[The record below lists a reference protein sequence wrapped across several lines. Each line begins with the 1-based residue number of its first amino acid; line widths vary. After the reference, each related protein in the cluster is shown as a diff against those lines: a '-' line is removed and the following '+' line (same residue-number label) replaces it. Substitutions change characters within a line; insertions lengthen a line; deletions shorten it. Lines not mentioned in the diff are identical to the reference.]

1 MNIAIVIPVFRPD
14 GRLKMCIERLLR
26 QSVMPDRILLNVLYE
41 NPVDR
46 EIPEVY
52 MDERIEVRYTPRE
65 EYDRAGS
72 RDTIL
77 RELDSDI
84 VIFMVQTA
92 IPQNRYL
99 VEKLTEPFKEKR
111 TAVVY
116 GRHMT
121 DDECSPIECCVRQ
134 FNYPPKGMTKSLEDA
149 GKLGIRT
156 FFNSNVCAAY
166 RRRAYLETE
175 GFGKRMIAGED
186 MLAAR
191 RLLEKGWQA
200 VYAPEAEVIYYR
212 NDDLHGLWKRN
223 FDIGVAHAEHPEM
236 LENTKPGKEGV
247 RLVRVTSALLR
258 QNHMEEYLG
267 EVLTRSIVRY
277 LAYQLGRNYERL
289 PEGVV
294 RKCSANKEYWEK
306 KSWDIFILQDMDR
319 LYGMWKIKSVARPI
333 SN

>member
-1 MNIAIVIPVFRPD
+1 MNIVIVIPVFRPD

-99 VEKLTEPFKEKR
+99 IEKLTELFKEER

-236 LENTKPGKEGV
+236 IENTKPGKEGV

-306 KSWDIFILQDMDR
+306 K
-319 LYGMWKIKSVARPI
+319 
-333 SN
+333 

>member
-1 MNIAIVIPVFRPD
+1 MNIVIVIPVFRPD

-52 MDERIEVRYTPRE
+52 MDERIEVRYTPKE

-72 RDTIL
+72 RDMIL

-99 VEKLTEPFKEKR
+99 IEKLTEPFKEER

-236 LENTKPGKEGV
+236 IENTKPGKEGV

-306 KSWDIFILQDMDR
+306 K
-319 LYGMWKIKSVARPI
+319 
-333 SN
+333 

>member
-41 NPVDR
+41 NSVDR

-52 MDERIEVRYTPRE
+52 MDKRIEVRYTPKE

-99 VEKLTEPFKEKR
+99 IEKLTEPFKEER
-111 TAVVY
+111 TAIVY

-236 LENTKPGKEGV
+236 IENTKPGKEGV

-267 EVLTRSIVRY
+267 EVLTRGIVRY
-277 LAYQLGRNYERL
+277 LAYQFGRNYERL
-289 PEGVV
+289 PKGVV

-306 KSWDIFILQDMDR
+306 K
-319 LYGMWKIKSVARPI
+319 
-333 SN
+333 

>member
-14 GRLKMCIERLLR
+14 RRLKMCIERLLR

-277 LAYQLGRNYERL
+277 LAYQLGRNYEHFRTT
-289 PEGVV
+289 PSGN
-294 RKCSANKEYWEK
+294 RS
-306 KSWDIFILQDMDR
+306 
-319 LYGMWKIKSVARPI
+319 
-333 SN
+333 

>member
-1 MNIAIVIPVFRPD
+1 
-14 GRLKMCIERLLR
+14 
-26 QSVMPDRILLNVLYE
+26 MPDRILLNVLYE

-92 IPQNRYL
+92 IPQKRYL

-306 KSWDIFILQDMDR
+306 K
-319 LYGMWKIKSVARPI
+319 
-333 SN
+333 

>member
-1 MNIAIVIPVFRPD
+1 MNIEIVIPVFRPD
-14 GRLKMCIERLLR
+14 GRLKMSIERLLR
-26 QSVMPDRILLNVLYE
+26 QSVMPDRILLEVLYE
-41 NPVDR
+41 NPIDR
-46 EIPEVY
+46 EIY
-52 MDERIEVRYTPRE
+52 IDKRIEVRYTPKE

-72 RDTIL
+72 RDAIL

-99 VEKLTEPFKEKR
+99 VEKLTEPFKEER

-134 FNYPPKGMTKSLEDA
+134 FNYPPKGMTKSLEDT

-166 RRRAYLETE
+166 RRSAYLETE

-236 LENTKPGKEGV
+236 IENTKPDKEGV

-306 KSWDIFILQDMDR
+306 K
-319 LYGMWKIKSVARPI
+319 
-333 SN
+333 

>member
-1 MNIAIVIPVFRPD
+1 MNIEIVIPVFRPD
-14 GRLKMCIERLLR
+14 GRLKMSIERLLR
-26 QSVMPDRILLNVLYE
+26 QSVMPDRILLEVLYE
-41 NPVDR
+41 NPIDR
-46 EIPEVY
+46 EIPEIY
-52 MDERIEVRYTPRE
+52 MDKRIEVRYTPKE

-72 RDTIL
+72 RDAII

-99 VEKLTEPFKEKR
+99 VEKLTEPFKEER

-134 FNYPPKGMTKSLEDA
+134 FNYPPKGMKKSLEDTR
-149 GKLGIRT
+149 KLGIRT

-166 RRRAYLETE
+166 RRSAYLETE

-236 LENTKPGKEGV
+236 IENTKPGKEGV

-289 PEGVV
+289 PERVV

-306 KSWDIFILQDMDR
+306 K
-319 LYGMWKIKSVARPI
+319 
-333 SN
+333 

>member
-1 MNIAIVIPVFRPD
+1 MNIVIVIPVFRPD

-52 MDERIEVRYTPRE
+52 MDERIEVRYTPKG

-77 RELDSDI
+77 RELDLDI

-212 NDDLHGLWKRN
+212 NDDLYGLWKRN

-236 LENTKPGKEGV
+236 IENTKPGKEGV

-306 KSWDIFILQDMDR
+306 K
-319 LYGMWKIKSVARPI
+319 
-333 SN
+333 

>member
-1 MNIAIVIPVFRPD
+1 MNIVIVIPVFRPD

-99 VEKLTEPFKEKR
+99 VEKLTEPFKEER

-134 FNYPPKGMTKSLEDA
+134 FNYLPKGMTKSLEDA

-306 KSWDIFILQDMDR
+306 K
-319 LYGMWKIKSVARPI
+319 
-333 SN
+333 

>member
-1 MNIAIVIPVFRPD
+1 MNIEIVIPVFRPD
-14 GRLKMCIERLLR
+14 GRLKMSIERLLR
-26 QSVMPDRILLNVLYE
+26 QSVMPDRILLEVLYE
-41 NPVDR
+41 NLIDR
-46 EIPEVY
+46 EIPEIY
-52 MDERIEVRYTPRE
+52 IDKRIEVRYTPKE

-77 RELDSDI
+77 RELDSDV

-99 VEKLTEPFKEKR
+99 VEKLTEPFKEER

-236 LENTKPGKEGV
+236 IENTKPGKEGV

-306 KSWDIFILQDMDR
+306 K
-319 LYGMWKIKSVARPI
+319 
-333 SN
+333 

>member
-134 FNYPPKGMTKSLEDA
+134 FNYPPKGMTKSLDA

-306 KSWDIFILQDMDR
+306 K
-319 LYGMWKIKSVARPI
+319 
-333 SN
+333 

>member
-1 MNIAIVIPVFRPD
+1 MNIVIVIPVFRPD

-99 VEKLTEPFKEKR
+99 VEKLTEPFKEER

-121 DDECSPIECCVRQ
+121 DDECRQIECCVRQ
-134 FNYPPKGMTKSLEDA
+134 FNYQPKGMTKSLEDA

-306 KSWDIFILQDMDR
+306 K
-319 LYGMWKIKSVARPI
+319 
-333 SN
+333 

>member
-26 QSVMPDRILLNVLYE
+26 QSVMPDRILLNILYE

-46 EIPEVY
+46 EISEIY
-52 MDERIEVRYTPRE
+52 IDETIEIRYAPRE

-77 RELDSDI
+77 RELDSDV

-99 VEKLTEPFKEKR
+99 VEKLTEPFKEER

-134 FNYPPKGMTKSLEDA
+134 FNYPPKGMIKSLEDA

-236 LENTKPGKEGV
+236 IENTKPGKEGV

-306 KSWDIFILQDMDR
+306 K
-319 LYGMWKIKSVARPI
+319 
-333 SN
+333 

>member
-1 MNIAIVIPVFRPD
+1 
-14 GRLKMCIERLLR
+14 
-26 QSVMPDRILLNVLYE
+26 
-41 NPVDR
+41 
-46 EIPEVY
+46 

-99 VEKLTEPFKEKR
+99 IEKLTEPFKEER

-121 DDECSPIECCVRQ
+121 DEECSPIECCVRQ

-191 RLLEKGWQA
+191 RLLEKGWQT

-223 FDIGVAHAEHPEM
+223 
-236 LENTKPGKEGV
+236 LT
-247 RLVRVTSALLR
+247 
-258 QNHMEEYLG
+258 LG
-267 EVLTRSIVRY
+267 LHTQSIR
-277 LAYQLGRNYERL
+277 R
-289 PEGVV
+289 
-294 RKCSANKEYWEK
+294 
-306 KSWDIFILQDMDR
+306 
-319 LYGMWKIKSVARPI
+319 
-333 SN
+333 

>member
-1 MNIAIVIPVFRPD
+1 MNIVIVIPVFRPD

-52 MDERIEVRYTPRE
+52 MDERIEVRYTPKG

-236 LENTKPGKEGV
+236 IENTKPGKEGV
-247 RLVRVTSALLR
+247 RLVRVTSALLI

-294 RKCSANKEYWEK
+294 RKCSANKEYWERK
-306 KSWDIFILQDMDR
+306 
-319 LYGMWKIKSVARPI
+319 
-333 SN
+333 

>member
-1 MNIAIVIPVFRPD
+1 MNIVIVIPVFRPD

-52 MDERIEVRYTPRE
+52 MDERIEVRYTPKG

-236 LENTKPGKEGV
+236 IENTKPGKEGV

-306 KSWDIFILQDMDR
+306 K
-319 LYGMWKIKSVARPI
+319 
-333 SN
+333 

>member
-26 QSVMPDRILLNVLYE
+26 QSVMPDRILLNILYE

-46 EIPEVY
+46 EISEIY
-52 MDERIEVRYTPRE
+52 IDERIEIRYAPRE

-77 RELDSDI
+77 RELDSDV

-99 VEKLTEPFKEKR
+99 VEKLTEPFKEER

-134 FNYPPKGMTKSLEDA
+134 FNYPPKGMIKSLEDA

-236 LENTKPGKEGV
+236 IENTKPGKEGV

-277 LAYQLGRNYERL
+277 LAYQLGRN
-289 PEGVV
+289 
-294 RKCSANKEYWEK
+294 
-306 KSWDIFILQDMDR
+306 
-319 LYGMWKIKSVARPI
+319 
-333 SN
+333 

>member
-1 MNIAIVIPVFRPD
+1 MNIVIVIPVFRPD

-52 MDERIEVRYTPRE
+52 MDERIEVRYTPKE

-99 VEKLTEPFKEKR
+99 IEKLTEPFEEER

-134 FNYPPKGMTKSLEDA
+134 FNYPPKGMTKSQEDA

-236 LENTKPGKEGV
+236 IENTKPGKEGV

-306 KSWDIFILQDMDR
+306 K
-319 LYGMWKIKSVARPI
+319 
-333 SN
+333 

>member
-1 MNIAIVIPVFRPD
+1 MNIVIVIPVFRPD

-26 QSVMPDRILLNVLYE
+26 QSVMPDRILLNILYE

-46 EIPEVY
+46 EISEIY
-52 MDERIEVRYTPRE
+52 MDERIEIRYAPRE

-77 RELDSDI
+77 RELDSDV

-99 VEKLTEPFKEKR
+99 VEKLTEPFKEER

-134 FNYPPKGMTKSLEDA
+134 FNYPPKGMIKSLEDA

-236 LENTKPGKEGV
+236 IENTKPGKEGV

-267 EVLTRSIVRY
+267 EVLTRSIVCY

-306 KSWDIFILQDMDR
+306 K
-319 LYGMWKIKSVARPI
+319 
-333 SN
+333 

>member
-14 GRLKMCIERLLR
+14 GRLKKCIERLLR
-26 QSVMPDRILLNVLYE
+26 QSVMPDRILLNILYE

-46 EIPEVY
+46 EISEIY
-52 MDERIEVRYTPRE
+52 MDERIEIRYAPRE

-77 RELDSDI
+77 RELDSDV

-99 VEKLTEPFKEKR
+99 VEKLTEPFKEER

-121 DDECSPIECCVRQ
+121 DDECSPIECCVRR

-236 LENTKPGKEGV
+236 IENTKPGKEGV

-306 KSWDIFILQDMDR
+306 K
-319 LYGMWKIKSVARPI
+319 
-333 SN
+333 

>member
-1 MNIAIVIPVFRPD
+1 MNIVIVIPVFRPD

-99 VEKLTEPFKEKR
+99 IEKLTEPFKEER

-191 RLLEKGWQA
+191 RLLEKGWQT

-236 LENTKPGKEGV
+236 IENTKPGKEGV

-267 EVLTRSIVRY
+267 EVLTRGIVRY

-289 PEGVV
+289 PEGVA

-306 KSWDIFILQDMDR
+306 K
-319 LYGMWKIKSVARPI
+319 
-333 SN
+333 

>member
-26 QSVMPDRILLNVLYE
+26 QSVMPDRILLNILYE

-46 EIPEVY
+46 EISEIY
-52 MDERIEVRYTPRE
+52 MDERIEIRYTPRE

-99 VEKLTEPFKEKR
+99 VEKLTEPFKEER

-200 VYAPEAEVIYYR
+200 VYAAEAEVIYYR

-236 LENTKPGKEGV
+236 IENTKPGKEGV

-306 KSWDIFILQDMDR
+306 K
-319 LYGMWKIKSVARPI
+319 
-333 SN
+333 

>member
-1 MNIAIVIPVFRPD
+1 MNIVSVIPVFRPD

-52 MDERIEVRYTPRE
+52 MDERIEVRYTPKE

-72 RDTIL
+72 RDMIL

-99 VEKLTEPFKEKR
+99 IEKLTEPFKEER

-236 LENTKPGKEGV
+236 IENTKPGKEGV

-306 KSWDIFILQDMDR
+306 K
-319 LYGMWKIKSVARPI
+319 
-333 SN
+333 

>member
-41 NPVDR
+41 NSVDR

-52 MDERIEVRYTPRE
+52 MDKRIEVRYTPKE

-99 VEKLTEPFKEKR
+99 IEKLTEPFKEER
-111 TAVVY
+111 TAIVY

-236 LENTKPGKEGV
+236 IENTKPGKEGV

-267 EVLTRSIVRY
+267 EVLTRGIVRY
-277 LAYQLGRNYERL
+277 LAYQFGRNYERL

-306 KSWDIFILQDMDR
+306 K
-319 LYGMWKIKSVARPI
+319 
-333 SN
+333 

>member
-1 MNIAIVIPVFRPD
+1 VNIAIVIPVFRPD

-26 QSVMPDRILLNVLYE
+26 QSVMPDRILLNILYE

-46 EIPEVY
+46 EISEIY
-52 MDERIEVRYTPRE
+52 IDERIEIRYAPRE

-77 RELDSDI
+77 RELDSDV

-99 VEKLTEPFKEKR
+99 VEKLTEPFKEER

-134 FNYPPKGMTKSLEDA
+134 FNYPPKGMIKSLEDA

-236 LENTKPGKEGV
+236 IENTKPGKEGV

-306 KSWDIFILQDMDR
+306 K
-319 LYGMWKIKSVARPI
+319 
-333 SN
+333 

>member
-26 QSVMPDRILLNVLYE
+26 QSVMPDRILLNILYE

-46 EIPEVY
+46 EISEIY
-52 MDERIEVRYTPRE
+52 MDERIEIRYAPRE

-77 RELDSDI
+77 RELDSDG

-99 VEKLTEPFKEKR
+99 IEKLTEPFKEER

-134 FNYPPKGMTKSLEDA
+134 FNYPPKGMIKSLEDA

-236 LENTKPGKEGV
+236 IENTKPGKEGV

-306 KSWDIFILQDMDR
+306 K
-319 LYGMWKIKSVARPI
+319 
-333 SN
+333 

>member
-26 QSVMPDRILLNVLYE
+26 QSVMPDRILLNVFYE

-52 MDERIEVRYTPRE
+52 MDERIEVRYMPKE

-72 RDTIL
+72 RDMIL

-99 VEKLTEPFKEKR
+99 IEKLTEPFKEER
-111 TAVVY
+111 TAIVY

-236 LENTKPGKEGV
+236 IENTKPGKEGV

-306 KSWDIFILQDMDR
+306 K
-319 LYGMWKIKSVARPI
+319 
-333 SN
+333 

>member
-1 MNIAIVIPVFRPD
+1 MNIVIVIPVFRPD

-99 VEKLTEPFKEKR
+99 IEKLTESFEEER

-236 LENTKPGKEGV
+236 IENTKPGKEGV

-306 KSWDIFILQDMDR
+306 K
-319 LYGMWKIKSVARPI
+319 
-333 SN
+333 

>member
-52 MDERIEVRYTPRE
+52 MDERIEVRYTPKE

-72 RDTIL
+72 RDMIL

-99 VEKLTEPFKEKR
+99 IEKLTEPFKEER

-134 FNYPPKGMTKSLEDA
+134 FNYPPKGMIKSLEDA

-186 MLAAR
+186 MLVAR

-236 LENTKPGKEGV
+236 IENTKPGKEGV

-294 RKCSANKEYWEK
+294 RKCSANKEYWERK
-306 KSWDIFILQDMDR
+306 
-319 LYGMWKIKSVARPI
+319 
-333 SN
+333 

>member
-1 MNIAIVIPVFRPD
+1 MNIVIVIPVFRPD

-99 VEKLTEPFKEKR
+99 VEKLTEPFKEER
-111 TAVVY
+111 TAVAY

-306 KSWDIFILQDMDR
+306 K
-319 LYGMWKIKSVARPI
+319 
-333 SN
+333 

>member
-1 MNIAIVIPVFRPD
+1 MNIVIVIPVFRPD

-52 MDERIEVRYTPRE
+52 MDERIEVRYTPKE

-77 RELDSDI
+77 RELDLDI

-99 VEKLTEPFKEKR
+99 IEKLTEPFKEER

-121 DDECSPIECCVRQ
+121 DEECSPIECCVRQ

-212 NDDLHGLWKRN
+212 NDDLYGLWKRN

-236 LENTKPGKEGV
+236 IENTKPGKEGV

-306 KSWDIFILQDMDR
+306 K
-319 LYGMWKIKSVARPI
+319 
-333 SN
+333 

>member
-1 MNIAIVIPVFRPD
+1 MNIVIVIPVFRPD

-52 MDERIEVRYTPRE
+52 MDERIEVRYTPKE

-99 VEKLTEPFKEKR
+99 IEKLTEPFKEEK

-186 MLAAR
+186 MLVAR

-212 NDDLHGLWKRN
+212 NDDLHGLWTRN

-236 LENTKPGKEGV
+236 IENTKPGKEGV

-306 KSWDIFILQDMDR
+306 K
-319 LYGMWKIKSVARPI
+319 
-333 SN
+333 

>member
-26 QSVMPDRILLNVLYE
+26 QSVMPDRILLNILYE

-46 EIPEVY
+46 EISEIY
-52 MDERIEVRYTPRE
+52 MDERIEIRYAPRE

-77 RELDSDI
+77 RELDSDG

-99 VEKLTEPFKEKR
+99 IEKLTEPFKEER

-212 NDDLHGLWKRN
+212 NDDLYGLWKRN

-236 LENTKPGKEGV
+236 IENTKPGKEGV

-289 PEGVV
+289 PERVV

-306 KSWDIFILQDMDR
+306 K
-319 LYGMWKIKSVARPI
+319 
-333 SN
+333 